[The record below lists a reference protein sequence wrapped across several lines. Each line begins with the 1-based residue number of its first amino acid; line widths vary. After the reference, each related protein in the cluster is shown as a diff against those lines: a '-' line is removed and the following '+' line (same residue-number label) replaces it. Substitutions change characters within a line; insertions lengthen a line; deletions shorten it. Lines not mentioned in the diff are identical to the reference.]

1 MRSVKHILLGVFVTL
16 CVVGA
21 TLYSSCSKDVCK
33 AVNCINGGT
42 CGGGTCFCRDGVGG
56 LNCEV
61 IYRKKYENV
70 YKGSG
75 FDDTGKI
82 YMDNTLSFT
91 SAPDT
96 SYTQMNLFWTNPG
109 GITANF
115 KIKLIENTANG
126 SSFTTDSVVSGSTT
140 YFGVGTVDAVKASLT
155 ITVRH
160 DSIKHIITLHNFV
173 KL

>member
-1 MRSVKHILLGVFVTL
+1 MGVVATL

-75 FDDTGKI
+75 IDDTGKTYI
-82 YMDNTLSFT
+82 NNTLSFA
-91 SAPDT
+91 SGYDT
-96 SYTQMNLFWTNPG
+96 SYNKMSLYWNNAGATLSFDVRL
-109 GITANF
+109 
-115 KIKLIENTANG
+115 KENTANG
-126 SSFTTDSVVSGSTT
+126 SAFTTDTIKSGTT
-140 YFGVGTVDAVKASLT
+140 VYYGTGTVDAVKASIT
-155 ITVRH
+155 IMVH
-160 DSIKHIITLHNFV
+160 PDSVTTRVITLHNFI
-173 KL
+173 KQ